1 MIWHYGWKYRILQSK
16 NLFMYL
22 SVVSPVYRAEEIIE
36 QLVSEIHQA
45 VSQITDAY
53 EIILVEDGSP
63 DHSWEAIQRV
73 CVHDTKVKGVKLS
86 RNFGQHAAITAGLEM
101 AQGEWVVVMDC
112 DLQDRPDEIPHL
124 LAKAKEGY
132 ELVFAQR
139 EVRQDGFLKKLSSK
153 LFYKIFSYLTDTV
166 QDSSVANFGIYHRK
180 VVDAVIGLGDIIRFF
195 PTMTQWVGF
204 RRAYLPVK
212 HDERASGKSSYSWK
226 KLIELAFNNIVSFSD
241 KPLRLTVRLGL
252 LMSLFSVLLGLAY
265 LYLYFTNQIVQLGFA
280 SIIISI
286 TFFSGLIIFIL
297 GIIGIY
303 LGKTFEQVKNR
314 PVHIIDQKLNF

>member
-1 MIWHYGWKYRILQSK
+1 
-16 NLFMYL
+16 MYL
-22 SVVSPVYRAEEIIE
+22 SIVSPVYRAEEIVE

-45 VSQITDAY
+45 VSEITDAY
-53 EIILVEDGSP
+53 EIVLVEDGSP
-63 DHSWEAIQRV
+63 DRSWDVIQKI
-73 CVHDTKVKGVKLS
+73 CEHDTKVKGVKLS
-86 RNFGQHAAITAGLEM
+86 RNFGQHAAITAGLEI
-101 AQGEWVVVMDC
+101 AQGEWIVVMDC

-124 LAKAKEGY
+124 LAKANKGY

-139 EVRQDGFLKKLSSK
+139 QIRQDGFFKKLSSQ
-153 LFYKIFSYLTDTV
+153 LFYKVFSYLTDTT

-180 VVDAVIGLGDIIRFF
+180 VVDAVISLGDTIRFF

-226 KLIELAFNNIVSFSD
+226 KLIELAFNNIISFSD

-252 LMSLFSVLLGLAY
+252 VMSLLSILLGLVY
-265 LYLYFTNQIVQLGFA
+265 LYLYFTNQITQLGFA

-303 LGKTFEQVKNR
+303 LGKTFEQVKGR

>member
-1 MIWHYGWKYRILQSK
+1 
-16 NLFMYL
+16 MYI
-22 SVVSPVYRAEEIIE
+22 SVVSPVYRAEEIVE
-36 QLVSEIHQA
+36 QLVSEIHQS
-45 VSQITDAY
+45 VSKISDSY

-63 DHSWEAIQRV
+63 DHSWEAIQRI
-73 CVHDTKVKGVKLS
+73 CKHDPKVKGVKLS
-86 RNFGQHAAITAGLEM
+86 RNFGQHAAITAGL
-101 AQGEWVVVMDC
+101 ATSQGEWVVVMDC

-139 EVRQDGFLKKLSSK
+139 QLRQDGFFKKLSSK
-153 LFYKIFSYLTDTV
+153 IFYAVFSYLTDTV

-180 VVDAVIGLGDIIRFF
+180 VVDAVVSLGDRIRFF

-204 RRAYLPVK
+204 QKAYLPVK
-212 HDERASGKSSYSWK
+212 HDERASGKSSYSWS

-252 LMSLFSVLLGLAY
+252 LMSLFAILLGIAY
-265 LYLYFTNQIVQLGFA
+265 LYQYFTNKITQLGFA

-297 GIIGIY
+297 GIIGLY
-303 LGKTFEQVKNR
+303 LGKTFEQVKGR